1 MDEIREI
8 VEYKDYGHIEI
19 SIDKLMKKKDISA
32 YLMSNKSNI
41 GYKTI
46 KRLSEGG
53 RVDRVD
59 LDILAKICYMFDCD
73 ICDFMR
79 YVKPKRK

>member
-1 MDEIREI
+1 MTGINVRINSLEIYRQACMFFNLGQFS
-8 VEYKDYGHIEI
+8 D
-19 SIDKLMKKKDISA
+19 
-32 YLMSNKSNI
+32 
-41 GYKTI
+41 
-46 KRLSEGG
+46 GG